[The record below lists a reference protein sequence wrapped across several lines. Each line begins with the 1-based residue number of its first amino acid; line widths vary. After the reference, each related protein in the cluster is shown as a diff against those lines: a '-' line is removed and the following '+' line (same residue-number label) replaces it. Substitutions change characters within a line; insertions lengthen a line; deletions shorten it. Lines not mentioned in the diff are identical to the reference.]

1 MSNRI
6 IPAVKDNSEKQ
17 ETYRTQLGRYHK
29 AIKNGFYFEAMLI
42 DYAMLEDRM
51 RSFLY
56 HASFFADRLKSTV
69 WNKTKP
75 FFAKTV
81 SEYKDDKETDSLG
94 VTNITGKIKVI
105 RCLLRWVAET
115 DGGYQDDKYM
125 SALKSTCEGLDIK
138 LLMDALDEIEQW
150 CKYRNEIVHAL
161 LNKRKTDVYLN
172 IRNKAEEGMDLAR
185 TIDSQVKILKKGNV
199 IRKSI
204 NAVMR

>member
-17 ETYRTQLGRYHK
+17 ETYRTQLGRYYK

-56 HASFFADRLKSTV
+56 HAAFFADRSKSTV
-69 WNKTKP
+69 WKKTKP

-94 VTNITGKIKVI
+94 VTNITEKIKVI
-105 RCLLRWVAET
+105 RCLLMWVADT
-115 DGGYQDDKYM
+115 DGGYQDDKYLT
-125 SALKSTCEGLDIK
+125 SLKNRCEELDIGA
-138 LLMDALDEIEQW
+138 LLDTLDDIEAW

-161 LNKRKTDVYLN
+161 LNKNASCVYDGLKEFASN
-172 IRNKAEEGMDLAR
+172 GMEYAR
-185 TIDSQVKILKKGNV
+185 FIDSQVRILKKGDY

-204 NAVMR
+204 NAPRD